1 MKRLS
6 TYGNFLVF
14 ENHNWEE
21 PFIDQIS
28 DILFELRDSQFSI
41 EIDTVNYFERNM
53 PHRAIHI
60 KISDQ
65 GRRMFSF
72 RDIVPTLL
80 RIKEYLQ
87 LLGQSREII
96 VAVLHEEWYLPLDMS
111 IREFSE
117 HEFYGLDVYIF

>member
-1 MKRLS
+1 MSKVIQ
-6 TYGNFLVF
+6 NFTKFF
-14 ENHNWEE
+14 ENGNWEE

-28 DILFELRDSQFSI
+28 DILFELRDSQFII

-53 PHRAIHI
+53 PRRAIHI

-65 GRRMFSF
+65 VRRMFSY

-80 RIKEYLQ
+80 RIGEYLE

-96 VAVLHEEWYLPLDMS
+96 VAFLDEEWYLTLDEF
-111 IREFSE
+111 ITEFREQ
-117 HEFYGLDVYIF
+117 EFYGLDVYIF

>member
-1 MKRLS
+1 MSKVIQ
-6 TYGNFLVF
+6 NFTKFF
-14 ENHNWEE
+14 ERGNWEE

-28 DILFELRDSQFSI
+28 DILFELRDNKFAI
-41 EIDTVNYFERNM
+41 EIDTVNYWEKEVSL
-53 PHRAIHI
+53 RAIHI

-65 GRRMFSF
+65 ERRMFSF
-72 RDIVPTLL
+72 REIVPTLL
-80 RIKEYLQ
+80 RIGEYLE

-117 HEFYGLDVYIF
+117 EEFYQLDVYIF